1 MHYTVLKR
9 GDNIM
14 TKDDL
19 LAVGD
24 MYELSIAKNRDVI
37 RREIEDD

>member
-24 MYELSIAKNRDVI
+24 MYESSIAENRDVI
-37 RREIEDD
+37 HREIEDD